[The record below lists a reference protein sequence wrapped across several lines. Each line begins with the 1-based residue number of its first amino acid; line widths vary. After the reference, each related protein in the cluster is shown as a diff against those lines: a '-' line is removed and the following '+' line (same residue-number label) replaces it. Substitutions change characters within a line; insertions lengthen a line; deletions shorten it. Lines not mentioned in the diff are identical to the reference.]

1 MHAPL
6 FPDLSFLLP
15 LAAFFPS
22 FVIFFFIC
30 LRSNGI
36 WLFFLA
42 AVAAVFFRRAGACVE
57 AAGSQAVAPTNGG
70 LVPPFVPGRLRT
82 ASWKPVKL
90 ASAGVCL
97 PPVCRREAC
106 SLRLPCP
113 LRASAV
119 QGCRRPPRRR
129 CSDVNF
135 CTLAKRSKGARFPR
149 RRLSANPRL
158 LSGTGWSW
166 QEVAEL

>member
-1 MHAPL
+1 MRYAERQHQNACSTLPR
-6 FPDLSFLLP
+6 SFLSSSP
-15 LAAFFPS
+15 RCFFS
-22 FVIFFFIC
+22 QFCDFFIC

-42 AVAAVFFRRAGACVE
+42 AVAAVFSRRAGACVE

-70 LVPPFVPGRLRT
+70 LIPPFVPGRLRT

-90 ASAGVCL
+90 ASAGVCSS
-97 PPVCRREAC
+97 PVCRREAC

-135 CTLAKRSKGARFPR
+135 CTLVKCKVPGF
-149 RRLSANPRL
+149 L
-158 LSGTGWSW
+158 GG
-166 QEVAEL
+166 V